1 MKFPHRELS
10 LFAFSL
16 CFIGSSFFLIKQC
29 EAIVVKETTLSNYY
43 NHYHII
49 IVIKVYLLYQTYYF
63 IILPFLVQ
71 FFWKLHFTHAPIR
84 REELMGKNV
93 PVLWMYSEKS
103 LILNVIFSCN
113 NFRNVSELHSL
124 WKALLIYNGSFQP

>member
-93 PVLWMYSEKS
+93 PVSVQCECIQKNL
-103 LILNVIFSCN
+103 
-113 NFRNVSELHSL
+113 
-124 WKALLIYNGSFQP
+124 